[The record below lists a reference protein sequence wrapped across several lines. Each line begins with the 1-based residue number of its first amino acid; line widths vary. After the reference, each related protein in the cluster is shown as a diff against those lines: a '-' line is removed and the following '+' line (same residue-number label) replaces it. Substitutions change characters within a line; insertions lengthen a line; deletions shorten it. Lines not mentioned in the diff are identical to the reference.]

1 MNFATLGLAATMALA
16 TTGMAAAQQARQI
29 DDLDADRINPTQITI
44 EFEYDGS
51 ACENVGTAEVGALV
65 DGTLAVNFPVTST
78 AEVCTQQLVEIEVEQ
93 TIAAEAIVSRIDVT
107 LTGADGTVIATGST
121 DVDLD

>member
-1 MNFATLGLAATMALA
+1 MHFATLGLAATMALA

-51 ACENVGTAEVGALV
+51 ACENVGTAEVGELV
-65 DGTLAVNFPVTST
+65 DGTLAVNFPVTAT
-78 AEVCTQQLVEIEVEQ
+78 AEVCTQQIVEIEVDQ
-93 TIAAEAIVSRIDVT
+93 AIAAEGIVSRVDVT
-107 LTGADGTVIATGST
+107 LTAPDGSVIATGST
-121 DVDLD
+121 DVDHD